1 MSRSNPNRPSEGAG
15 LLSWNQ
21 NDNSLDPKQI
31 AAQKKE
37 EYRRVIQQ
45 QMAEREQKKEEEKR
59 NRLLKEKQD
68 EDKIKEQQ
76 KELYNEFL
84 RESGKPVK

>member
-1 MSRSNPNRPSEGAG
+1 MSRSNPNRPSEGAN
-15 LLSWNQ
+15 LLNWNS
-21 NDNSLDPKQI
+21 NDNSLDPKQV

-45 QMAEREQKKEEEKR
+45 QMAEREQRKEEEKR
-59 NRLLKEKQD
+59 NRLLKDKQD

-76 KELYNEFL
+76 KQLYSEYL
-84 RESGKPVK
+84 RESGKPAQ